1 MKKGDIFNDAVLG
14 DGIIT
19 EINKQGF
26 EVKFYSCT
34 EFYEWEKD
42 YSHVWMWVVSLLG
55 LALWVWLI
63 SFAL

>member
-34 EFYEWEKD
+34 EFYEWKKD
-42 YSHVWMWVVSLLG
+42 YSNVWIWILVLICGG
-55 LALWVWLI
+55 LWSWFIYWLI
-63 SFAL
+63 